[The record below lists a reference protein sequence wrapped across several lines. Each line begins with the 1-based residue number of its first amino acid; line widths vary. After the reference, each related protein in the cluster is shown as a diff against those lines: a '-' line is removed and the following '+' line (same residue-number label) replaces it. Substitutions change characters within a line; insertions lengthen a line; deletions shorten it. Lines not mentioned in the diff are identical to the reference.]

1 MKNLIIISFSS
12 RFLLLYTKKI
22 NAPAEASLWCI
33 DYSAGVNDSDQPAL
47 NLLKTS
53 IPNPTFRGRFTSIA
67 VAVGVDL
74 QDGRFIV
81 DEQPTLGKAGLTL
94 R

>member
-22 NAPAEASLWCI
+22 NAPVEVHLWRI
-33 DYSAGVNDSDQPAL
+33 DYSAGVNDSDQHAA
-47 NLLKTS
+47 NLTKTGIPEPMIRERSMS
-53 IPNPTFRGRFTSIA
+53 IE
-67 VAVGVDL
+67 VGIDL
-74 QDGRFIV
+74 QDDRFIV
-81 DEQPTLGKAGLTL
+81 DEQPTLDKAGLAL

>member
-47 NLLKTS
+47 NLLKTG

-74 QDGRFIV
+74 QDDRFIV
-81 DEQPTLGKAGLTL
+81 DEQPTLDKVGLTL

>member
-22 NAPAEASLWCI
+22 NAPVEVHLWRI
-33 DYSAGVNDSDQPAL
+33 DYSAGVNDSDQHAV
-47 NLLKTS
+47 NLTKTGIPEPMIRERSMS
-53 IPNPTFRGRFTSIA
+53 IE
-67 VAVGVDL
+67 VGIDL
-74 QDGRFIV
+74 QDDRFIV
-81 DEQPTLGKAGLTL
+81 DEQPTLDKAGLAL